1 MYIKTH
7 FLVRDIVQKTV
18 RLSNQGKMRSGVYA
32 ERMEKD
38 EKWLQN
44 YSKNVMQT
52 DNINEDVLLVTK
64 VH

>member
-1 MYIKTH
+1 
-7 FLVRDIVQKTV
+7 
-18 RLSNQGKMRSGVYA
+18 MRSGVYA

-38 EKWLQN
+38 EKLLQN

-52 DNINEDVLLVTK
+52 DNINEDVLLAIK